1 MKSSSKPG
9 MLIIVSPTMKLL
21 CCGSP
26 NAKCAFDLP
35 LLSLFLLELKLQQF
49 FPEKLCRKCLSEK
62 SKVEEENWRSEE
74 RRRKEEEKRD
84 GGPISR
90 YGGRTYGKLC
100 GAHGES
106 DEDDGR
112 KVVAQALGGPENHK
126 GEQEKLQTE
135 VATHAGK
142 PGKWGRILS
151 RERSKRRAP
160 SPM

>member
-1 MKSSSKPG
+1 MG
-9 MLIIVSPTMKLL
+9 
-21 CCGSP
+21 
-26 NAKCAFDLP
+26 
-35 LLSLFLLELKLQQF
+35 
-49 FPEKLCRKCLSEK
+49 
-62 SKVEEENWRSEE
+62 
-74 RRRKEEEKRD
+74 RKEEEKRD

-142 PGKWGRILS
+142 PGNKRSSGLNPCTDTLPCAGSLQKLLS
-151 RERSKRRAP
+151 QFKGYDAKAELSK
-160 SPM
+160 